1 MQHVH
6 FVAIGGAGMSGIAQV
21 LLAQGYR
28 VSGSDAKPSR
38 WTARLEEMGAK
49 VYLGHRGEHVNGA
62 DLVVVSSAIDTSNAE
77 VRAARER
84 GIPVVHRGD
93 MLARLMAEKKGI
105 GVAGAHGKTTTT
117 AMIAMVLEAC
127 GYHPTVL
134 VGGEVIDLPGNAKLG
149 RGEYLVAETDESD
162 GSFLKLRPSIAVVT
176 NIDDDH
182 LDHYGT
188 LDSIRQAFVKYL
200 DGVAPDGRCVLCAD
214 DEHLRELAVGQ
225 PWPVTWYGLHHPAHW
240 QANDVCQEGWRLS
253 FSVSRDL
260 RRVGSVELG
269 VIGEHNVANAL
280 AALAVA
286 EIVGIPFSRAAQGLA
301 RFRGVSR
308 RMERVGQARGVWVVD
323 DFAHHPTEIRASLE
337 TVAKAT
343 PGRVICIFQP
353 HRYSRTRQLAGDF
366 GKAFRSAH
374 HIFLAGIY
382 AGPGELPEPGVDAGL
397 IARALEANG
406 KAVTHLEDRDAL
418 VEASCR
424 LVRPGDVIMTVGAGD
439 VGLWG
444 EKLLQC
450 LAR

>member
-28 VSGSDAKPSR
+28 VSGSDAKHSR
-38 WTARLEEMGAK
+38 WTARLAELGAQ
-49 VYLGHRGEHVNGA
+49 VYLGHRAEHVNGA
-62 DLVVVSSAIDTSNAE
+62 DLVVVSSAIDTGNAE
-77 VRAARER
+77 VGAARER

-105 GVAGAHGKTTTT
+105 GVAGAHGKTTTS
-117 AMIAMVLEAC
+117 AMIAMVLEGC

-162 GSFLKLRPSIAVVT
+162 GSFLKLRPRIAVVT

-182 LDHYGT
+182 LDYYGT
-188 LDSIRQAFVKYL
+188 ITSIRAAFSAYL
-200 DGVAPDGRCVLCAD
+200 DGVPPDGRCVLCAD
-214 DEHLRELAVGQ
+214 DDHLQQLAAGSS
-225 PWPVTWYGLHHPAHW
+225 WPVTWYGLHRPAHW
-240 QANDVCQEGWRLS
+240 QAGEVCQEGWRLS
-253 FSVSRDL
+253 FAAFRDGW
-260 RRVGSVELG
+260 RQGNVDLG

-286 EIVGIPFSRAAQGLA
+286 ESVGISFSQAAQELA
-301 RFRGVSR
+301 RFRGVAR
-308 RMERVGQARGVWVVD
+308 RMERIGQARGVWVVD
-323 DFAHHPTEIRASLE
+323 DFAHHPTEVRASLE
-337 TVAKAT
+337 TVAKTT

-353 HRYSRTRQLAGDF
+353 HRYSRTRQLADDF
-366 GKAFRSAH
+366 GKAFRAAH
-374 HIFLAGIY
+374 HVFLADIY
-382 AGPGELPEPGVDAGL
+382 AGPGELPQPGVDAGL
-397 IARALEANG
+397 IARALAANG
-406 KAVTHLEDRDAL
+406 KAVTWLPDRDAL

-424 LVRPGDVIMTVGAGD
+424 VARPGDVIMTVGAGD

-444 EKLLQC
+444 EHLLQY